1 MGARACVQTS
11 PLPQKKGGSLYT
23 AYGRLYLDRTRD
35 RRVAL
40 PLSALLSLY

>member
-11 PLPQKKGGSLYT
+11 PLPQKKGGRPYT

-35 RRVAL
+35 RSVAL
-40 PLSALLSLY
+40 SLSALLSLY